1 MSVGF
6 RVFTKRK
13 LPSPEVVTAFGEL
26 PSANVADVMTRL
38 NSLPASTR
46 LQGPR
51 LGGPV
56 AGVALTVQVSAGDNL
71 VIHKALNMAQEGDV
85 IIVSNGGAQ
94 TQALMGEVMF
104 SYAKF
109 KKVAAIVFDGPIR
122 DLDCLDH
129 LGLPVYATGTRP
141 GGPMK
146 QGPGQINVPIAFEG
160 CVANPGDVVL
170 ADNDGVVVIPRADA
184 DTVLKAARA
193 LSEKDQAKVLAA
205 NAGTLDRNWVDLALE
220 KGGCEIIEAVY
231 E

>member
-6 RVFTKRK
+6 RVFSKRK
-13 LPSPEVVTAFGEL
+13 LPSPEVVKALGEL

-38 NSLPASTR
+38 NSLPSSTR

-51 LGGPV
+51 LTGPV

-71 VIHKALNMAQEGDV
+71 AIHKALNMAQEGDV

-122 DLDCLDH
+122 DLDSLDH
-129 LGLPVYATGTRP
+129 LGLPVYATGTRS

-160 CVANPGDVVL
+160 CVASPGDVVL
-170 ADNDGVVVIPRADA
+170 ADNDGVVIIPRADA
-184 DTVLKAARA
+184 NGVLTAARA
-193 LSEKDQAKVLAA
+193 LSEKDQAKVAA
-205 NAGTLDRNWVDLALE
+205 AKEGTLDRSWVDVALE
-220 KGGCEIIEAVY
+220 KAGCEIIEAAY

>member
-6 RVFTKRK
+6 RVFSKRK
-13 LPSPEVVTAFGEL
+13 LPSPEVVKALGEL

-38 NSLPASTR
+38 SSLPTSTR

-51 LGGPV
+51 LAGPV

-122 DLDCLDH
+122 DLDSLDH
-129 LGLPVYATGTRP
+129 LGLPVYATGTRS

-160 CVANPGDVVL
+160 CVASPGDVVL
-170 ADNDGVVVIPRADA
+170 ADNDGVVIIPRADA
-184 DTVLKAARA
+184 NAVLTAARA
-193 LSEKDQAKVLAA
+193 LSEKDQAKVTAA
-205 NAGTLDRNWVDLALE
+205 KEGTLDRSWVDVALE
-220 KGGCEIIEAVY
+220 KAGCEIIEAAY

>member
-6 RVFTKRK
+6 RVFSKRK
-13 LPSPEVVTAFGEL
+13 LPSPEVVKALGEL

-38 NSLPASTR
+38 NSLPASIS

-51 LGGPV
+51 LAGPV
-56 AGVALTVQVSAGDNL
+56 AGVALTAQVSAGDNL
-71 VIHKALNMAQEGDV
+71 VLHKALNMAQEGDV

-122 DLDCLDH
+122 DLDSLDH
-129 LGLPVYATGTRP
+129 LELPVYATGTRP

-146 QGPGQINVPIAFEG
+146 NGPGQINVPIAFEG
-160 CVANPGDVVL
+160 CVVCPGDVVL
-170 ADNDGVVVIPRADA
+170 VDNDGVVVVPRADA
-184 DTVLKAARA
+184 EAVLSAARI
-193 LSEKDQAKVLAA
+193 LSDKDQAKVAAA
-205 NAGTLDRNWVDLALE
+205 NEGTLDRSWVDGALE
-220 KGGCEIIEAVY
+220 KAGCEFIESAY